1 MLSLAWLHATAYV
14 LLLLVS
20 LIAPY
25 YMLLVMFFI
34 FSLLFFFYLFSINYV
49 PTFVHL
55 YISNT
60 RVDIFL

>member
-25 YMLLVMFFI
+25 YMLLVMFL
-34 FSLLFFFYLFSINYV
+34 FSLFYLFSINYV